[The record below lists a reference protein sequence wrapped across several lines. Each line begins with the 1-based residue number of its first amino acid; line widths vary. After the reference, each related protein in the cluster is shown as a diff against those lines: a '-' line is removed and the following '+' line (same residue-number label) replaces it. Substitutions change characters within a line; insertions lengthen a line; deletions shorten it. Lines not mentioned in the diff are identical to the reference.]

1 MPAPITDEER
11 SAIVYYAAL
20 GYAQSA
26 IAEEVGVSR
35 NTVRKY
41 LRRTRA
47 AVEDAENPRETLAAV
62 VLGEY
67 DWHRPNRPPI
77 SFGDHPM

>member
-1 MPAPITDEER
+1 MPAAIDDDAR
-11 SAIVYYAAL
+11 SAIVYHAAL
-20 GYAQSA
+20 GYRQAE
-26 IAEEVGVSR
+26 IAEEVGVAR

-41 LRRTRA
+41 LGKARE
-47 AVEDAENPRETLAAV
+47 AVEAADEPRETLAAI

-67 DWHRPNRPPI
+67 DWNRHESGPI

>member
-1 MPAPITDEER
+1 MPAAIDDDAR
-11 SAIVYYAAL
+11 SAIVFHAAL
-20 GYAQSA
+20 GYAQQE

-41 LRRTRA
+41 LGRTRE
-47 AVEDAENPRETLAAV
+47 AVEGAEEPREALAAIV
-62 VLGEY
+62 RGDY
-67 DWHRPNRPPI
+67 DWDRPERGRI